1 MRRITPPTLPLLL
14 LAITLIL
21 SACGFRLRGSFDAP
35 LPFATLHIA
44 QPETSELHATLKRS
58 IEATGK
64 TRIVKEAKEAQ
75 AVLSVLGDSQQKNI
89 LSLSAA
95 GRVREF
101 QLVRTFSFRLHD
113 PKGRDF
119 LPPGTIIVRRDITFS
134 DELVLSKE
142 SEEALLWRDMQGD
155 LVQQL
160 LRRLSVAKPHP
171 IGE

>member
-1 MRRITPPTLPLLL
+1 MRQFALLTL
-14 LAITLIL
+14 LAAVTIL
-21 SACGFRLRGSFDAP
+21 SACGFRLRGSFDTP
-35 LPFATLHIA
+35 LPFDTLHIA
-44 QPETSELHATLKRS
+44 QPETSELHAALKRS

-64 TRIVKEAKEAQ
+64 TRIVKEAKDAQ

-101 QLVRTFSFRLHD
+101 QLVRTFGFRLHD

-119 LPPGTIIVRRDITFS
+119 MPPGTIVVRREITFS
-134 DELVLSKE
+134 DEQVLSKE
-142 SEEALLWRDMQGD
+142 SEEALLWRDMQVD

-160 LRRLSVAKPHP
+160 LRRLAAAKTKPL
-171 IGE
+171 IEQ

>member
-1 MRRITPPTLPLLL
+1 MRQFALLTL
-14 LAITLIL
+14 LAAVTIL
-21 SACGFRLRGSFDAP
+21 SACGFRLRGSFDTP
-35 LPFATLHIA
+35 LPFETLHIA
-44 QPETSELHATLKRS
+44 QPETSELHAALKRS

-64 TRIVKEAKEAQ
+64 TRIVKEAKDAQ

-101 QLVRTFSFRLHD
+101 QLVRTFGFRLHD

-119 LPPGTIIVRRDITFS
+119 MPPGTIVVRREITFS
-134 DELVLSKE
+134 DEQVLSKE
-142 SEEALLWRDMQGD
+142 SEEALLWRDMQAD

-160 LRRLSVAKPHP
+160 LRRLAAAKTRPLD
-171 IGE
+171 GQ

>member
-1 MRRITPPTLPLLL
+1 MRQFALLTL
-14 LAITLIL
+14 LAAATIL
-21 SACGFRLRGSFDAP
+21 SACGFRLRGSFDTP
-35 LPFATLHIA
+35 LPFETLHIA
-44 QPETSELHATLKRS
+44 QPETSELHAALKRS

-64 TRIVKEAKEAQ
+64 TRIVKEAKDAQ

-101 QLVRTFSFRLHD
+101 QLVRTFGFRLHD

-119 LPPGTIIVRRDITFS
+119 MPPGTIVVRRDITFS
-134 DELVLSKE
+134 DEQVLSKE
-142 SEEALLWRDMQGD
+142 SEEALLWRDMQVD

-160 LRRLSVAKPHP
+160 LRRLAAAKTRPLV
-171 IGE
+171 EQ